1 MASGRTQDG
10 ATVNI
15 TAYVPKHGQLQAVFW
30 LARRKRVPAEKNA
43 RGKKPF
49 QRADGGTVARRRNT
63 KG

>member
-1 MASGRTQDG
+1 MFQNMDSCKQF
-10 ATVNI
+10 
-15 TAYVPKHGQLQAVFW
+15 FW

-43 RGKKPF
+43 RDKKPF